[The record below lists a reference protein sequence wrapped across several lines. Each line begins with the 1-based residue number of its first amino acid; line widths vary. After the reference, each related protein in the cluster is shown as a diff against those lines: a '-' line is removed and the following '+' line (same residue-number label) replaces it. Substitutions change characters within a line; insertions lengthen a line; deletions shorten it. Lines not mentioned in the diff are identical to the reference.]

1 VARASPDKP
10 SISDVVHA
18 FKASYSSTISLGM
31 DMLDT
36 HVSGSSAVS
45 PALLVVHED
54 LIMVVEVVVKTLSRK
69 SSGR

>member
-1 VARASPDKP
+1 
-10 SISDVVHA
+10 
-18 FKASYSSTISLGM
+18 M

-54 LIMVVEVVVKTLSRK
+54 LIIVVEVVVKTLSRGK

>member
-1 VARASPDKP
+1 
-10 SISDVVHA
+10 
-18 FKASYSSTISLGM
+18 M

-54 LIMVVEVVVKTLSRK
+54 LIIVEVVVKTLSRK

>member
-1 VARASPDKP
+1 
-10 SISDVVHA
+10 
-18 FKASYSSTISLGM
+18 M